1 MKPVYK
7 TKLFTVALSLAAI
20 LPVVSVKAGNPDRA
34 GQAGATE
41 LLINPWARSSG
52 WGGANS
58 GSIQGL
64 ESQFLNVAGTA
75 FTKKTE
81 VLFSHTNFLQGSG
94 ITLNAFGLTQKMGES
109 GVLGIS
115 IVSMSFGDVDI
126 TTNDQPEP
134 SLGTYSPQYI
144 NLGISYAKT
153 FSNAISGGFTLRIID
168 ESISNLN
175 ASGVALDAG
184 IQYTTGS
191 NEDRDNIHLG
201 IALRNVGTPLSFGG
215 DGLST
220 RVNAPNT
227 SQVYSLSVNQRV
239 EGFEMPSLVNIG
251 AAYDFEL
258 LKDHMLT
265 LAGNFTSNSFTNDQ
279 FTAGLQYSF
288 RKMFMLRGGFT
299 YEDNLFDDN
308 LRTTAYS
315 GPSAGL
321 TIEVPMGSTGKKFGV
336 DYSYRATN
344 PWNGIHSFGF
354 RFNL

>member
-1 MKPVYK
+1 MKPVYIS
-7 TKLFTVALSLAAI
+7 KLFTLALALSVM
-20 LPVVSVKAGNPDRA
+20 LPTSKVEAGNPDRA

-58 GSIQGL
+58 GSVEGL

-81 VLFSHTNFLQGSG
+81 VLFSHSNYLQGSG
-94 ITLNAFGLTQKMGES
+94 ITLNAFGITQKMGES
-109 GVLGIS
+109 GVLGVS
-115 IVSMSFGDVDI
+115 LVSMSFGEVQI
-126 TTNDQPEP
+126 TTVDQPEP

-153 FSNAISGGFTLRIID
+153 FSNSISGGFTLRIID

-175 ASGVALDAG
+175 ASGLALDAG
-184 IQYTTGS
+184 IQYLTGT
-191 NEDRDNIHLG
+191 NDDRNNIHFG
-201 IALRNVGTPLSFGG
+201 IALRNVGTPLNFGG

-227 SQVYSLSVNQRV
+227 SQVYSLTVNQRT

-258 LKDHMLT
+258 AKDHQLT

-279 FTAGLQYSF
+279 YSAGLQYSF

-299 YEDNLFDDN
+299 YEDNLFNND
-308 LRTTAYS
+308 LRTTVYS
-315 GPSAGL
+315 GPSAGM
-321 TIEVPMGSTGKKFGV
+321 TVEVPLGSSGKKFGN
-336 DYSYRATN
+336 DYSYRSTK
-344 PWNGIHSFGF
+344 PWDGIHSFGV

>member
-1 MKPVYK
+1 MVILLILDSRIIFKPDFWQRIYLDLNSAFYFNAIEKRVYK

-94 ITLNAFGLTQKMGES
+94 ISLNAFGLTQKMGES

-115 IVSMSFGDVDI
+115 LVSMSFGDVAI

-175 ASGVALDAG
+175 ASGVALDAKVA
-184 IQYTTGS
+184 IRLPLLRS
-191 NEDRDNIHLG
+191 NHPEPSPRSK
-201 IALRNVGTPLSFGG
+201 LS
-215 DGLST
+215 
-220 RVNAPNT
+220 
-227 SQVYSLSVNQRV
+227 
-239 EGFEMPSLVNIG
+239 
-251 AAYDFEL
+251 
-258 LKDHMLT
+258 
-265 LAGNFTSNSFTNDQ
+265 
-279 FTAGLQYSF
+279 
-288 RKMFMLRGGFT
+288 
-299 YEDNLFDDN
+299 
-308 LRTTAYS
+308 
-315 GPSAGL
+315 
-321 TIEVPMGSTGKKFGV
+321 
-336 DYSYRATN
+336 
-344 PWNGIHSFGF
+344 
-354 RFNL
+354 